1 MVALTQGL
9 TRAFAMLMGLGGAR
23 LMIDRPIKELL
34 LPGVDVGAGACLV
47 DTELNLWEPFPDVCS
62 VEC

>member
-1 MVALTQGL
+1 
-9 TRAFAMLMGLGGAR
+9 MLMGLGGAR

-34 LPGVDVGAGACLV
+34 LPGVDVGAGACLM